1 MNNKGQVL
9 LFKFMLGFT
18 IIMLALI
25 LITPLKEVLSETQD
39 EDHLN
44 CTSANLTF
52 GQESTCI
59 TTDALLPYFIVFI
72 IAVGF
77 FVILSRK
84 ANNTFE

>member
-9 LFKFMLGFT
+9 LFRFMLSFF

-25 LITPLKEVLSETQD
+25 LIDPLKDSLSESQD
-39 EDHLN
+39 ENHLN

-59 TTDALLPYFIVFI
+59 VTDALLPYFIVFI
-72 IAVGF
+72 IAVAF
-77 FVILSRK
+77 FIILSRK
-84 ANNTFE
+84 SNNTFE